1 MYIAKPM
8 EMYDDDPN
16 EQDNSQGFKYWNKM
30 EANADVPTETILKY
44 KVRECGQLKAEIDY
58 LKNEIEWRDR
68 AIADFKKWQSRMAE
82 YKMEYWLCEAKKLL
96 QESPN
101 EREFKAAAKL
111 LKKILYSKNDT
122 SRYQV
127 SCANLSLHG
136 KNCSKS
142 SAKMLTQMRLQ
153 KHRKTNN
160 ILKLK

>member
-8 EMYDDDPN
+8 EMYDDEPN

-101 EREFKAAAKL
+101 ERKFKAAAKL
-111 LKKILYSKNDT
+111 LKKNTLFEK
-122 SRYQV
+122 RYKSLSSQLRKLV
-127 SCANLSLHG
+127 AARKELQQIISEDANPNEVAETP
-136 KNCSKS
+136 KDK
-142 SAKMLTQMRLQ
+142 
-153 KHRKTNN
+153 
-160 ILKLK
+160 